1 MKKFKENFKRFWSL
15 QKHSTSG
22 FTLVELIVVIAI
34 LAILAGIAVP
44 AYSGYVEK
52 ANKQADQTLVSEVKQ
67 ALELYHY
74 SNPEATK
81 GYVVLEQD
89 GTAVTKYDEVGA
101 AAMEDMFGANWQ
113 TAVGLKYEEWKGES
127 SSLSYKESSYYGKES
142 ELIDTVDNLTTA
154 LGKVIEDDAGLSGLI
169 GNEFGEFLSEK
180 KVNTSNGKE
189 VGNAAVLYV
198 AQKVQD
204 NEAAIANAVNIG
216 SLKNWSSAGDIV
228 DNIYNELVRAGIGDA
243 AAMATVYAI
252 VEGYAQ
258 HTNQADKFDPDFS
271 TVTGADAAL
280 DAVTALSASLN
291 GLDTNGITDYIFNG
305 QGGKDLQGYIDMM
318 GTIHNNENIVSGNL
332 SADDCFTD
340 GTVESM
346 LKGHAVMAD
355 LAVTTQDGQVAVI
368 VYVDG
373 DSMIRSHVAP
383 MNWDK

>member
-15 QKHSTSG
+15 QKHSTGG

-44 AYSGYVEK
+44 AYSRYVEK

-216 SLKNWSSAGDIV
+216 SLK
-228 DNIYNELVRAGIGDA
+228 
-243 AAMATVYAI
+243 
-252 VEGYAQ
+252 
-258 HTNQADKFDPDFS
+258 
-271 TVTGADAAL
+271 
-280 DAVTALSASLN
+280 
-291 GLDTNGITDYIFNG
+291 
-305 QGGKDLQGYIDMM
+305 KDRKS
-318 GTIHNNENIVSGNL
+318 V
-332 SADDCFTD
+332 
-340 GTVESM
+340 V
-346 LKGHAVMAD
+346 
-355 LAVTTQDGQVAVI
+355 
-368 VYVDG
+368 
-373 DSMIRSHVAP
+373 
-383 MNWDK
+383 